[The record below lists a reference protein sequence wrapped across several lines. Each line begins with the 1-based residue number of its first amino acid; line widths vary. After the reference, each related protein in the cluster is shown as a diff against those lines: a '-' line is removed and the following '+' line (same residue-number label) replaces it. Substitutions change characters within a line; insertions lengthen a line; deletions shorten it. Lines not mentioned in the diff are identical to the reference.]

1 MLPAVVAPS
10 HAAATRVES
19 AASAEAAAPR
29 MTLQQLKSIADEL
42 QRRAAALDK
51 EEGVGSMD

>member
-42 QRRAAALDK
+42 QRRAMALDK
-51 EEGVGSMD
+51 EEGVVD